1 MSKLKNNIILIGPMG
16 SGKSSIG
23 KKLSKMMKFDFV
35 DTDNLIEENT
45 GVDIPTIFEH
55 EGETGFR
62 ERESK
67 ILQEISDY
75 QQTVVGTGGGII
87 ISKKNRGIIKKM
99 GFAVYLTA
107 SIKELVYR
115 TEHDKNRPL
124 INSDDA
130 ENKIRNIINDR
141 KEYYENTS
149 NMTISTDNYDTV
161 KISKIIIKNYEKY
174 KKNNS

>member
-23 KKLSKMMKFDFV
+23 KKLSKVMKFDFI

-55 EGETGFR
+55 EGEAGFR
-62 ERESK
+62 ERERN
-67 ILQEISDY
+67 ILQEISDC
-75 QQTVVGTGGGII
+75 QQTVIGTGGGII
-87 ISKKNRGIIKKM
+87 ISEKNREIIKRM
-99 GFAVYLTA
+99 GFVVYLTA
-107 SIKELVYR
+107 SVKELVYR

-130 ENKIRNIINDR
+130 ENKIKNIINDR
-141 KEYYENTS
+141 KEYYESTS